1 MTTKTKTKK
10 TTKKKSKKEEG
21 YWYLT
26 PKGCMCCALDKVCPG
41 LTTDDQKDLIWM
53 VFEDLM
59 KHHGYVMKEVGK

>member
-1 MTTKTKTKK
+1 MARKETKNSKPRKK
-10 TTKKKSKKEEG
+10 KKEEG

-26 PKGCMCCALDKVCPG
+26 PKGCMYCAIDKVCPG

-59 KHHGYVMKEVGK
+59 KHQGYVMKEVEK

>member
-1 MTTKTKTKK
+1 MSRKETKNSKPRKK
-10 TTKKKSKKEEG
+10 KKEEG

-26 PKGCMCCALDKVCPG
+26 PKGCMYCAIDKVCPG

-59 KHHGYVMKEVGK
+59 KHQGYVMKEIT

>member
-1 MTTKTKTKK
+1 MARKETKNSKPRKK
-10 TTKKKSKKEEG
+10 KKEEG

-26 PKGCMCCALDKVCPG
+26 PKGCMCCAIDKVCPG

-59 KHHGYVMKEVGK
+59 KHQGYVTKEVGK

>member
-1 MTTKTKTKK
+1 MARKETKNSKPRKK
-10 TTKKKSKKEEG
+10 KKEEG

-26 PKGCMCCALDKVCPG
+26 PKGCMYCAIDKVCPG

-59 KHHGYVMKEVGK
+59 KHQGYVMKEIT

>member
-1 MTTKTKTKK
+1 MSGKPTKK
-10 TTKKKSKKEEG
+10 TKKKSKKEEG

-26 PKGCMCCALDKVCPG
+26 PKGCMYCALDKVCPD

-59 KHHGYVMKEVGK
+59 KHQGYVMKEVGK